1 MAKRLT
7 LEETK
12 QYLIAWRENFDENAL
27 ALLVMSKRGLV
38 GYIAKKYLGNGLT
51 FDELKSAGDL
61 GLINAINKFN
71 YYEREIEGF
80 NAYISTAIENTILL
94 ELRKYNKHSHV
105 LSFDAPLGQNKDG
118 DELTIEDIVGTDA
131 EELIENVISEMK
143 IDIVREALQCLTSR
157 ERQIILL
164 RYGMDEAHKK
174 TQEEVAQIFGCSK
187 RTIANQEQKALIK
200 MRHPRNTR
208 KLKDFIEE

>member
-12 QYLIAWRENFDENAL
+12 QYLIAWRENFDEDAL

-71 YYEREIEGF
+71 Y
-80 NAYISTAIENTILL
+80 
-94 ELRKYNKHSHV
+94 
-105 LSFDAPLGQNKDG
+105 
-118 DELTIEDIVGTDA
+118 
-131 EELIENVISEMK
+131 
-143 IDIVREALQCLTSR
+143 
-157 ERQIILL
+157 
-164 RYGMDEAHKK
+164 
-174 TQEEVAQIFGCSK
+174 
-187 RTIANQEQKALIK
+187 
-200 MRHPRNTR
+200 
-208 KLKDFIEE
+208 